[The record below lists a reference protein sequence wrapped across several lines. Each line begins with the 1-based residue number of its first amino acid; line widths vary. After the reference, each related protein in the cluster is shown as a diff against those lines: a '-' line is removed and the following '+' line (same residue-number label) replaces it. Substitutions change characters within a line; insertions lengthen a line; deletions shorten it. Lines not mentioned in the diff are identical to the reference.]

1 MISNEQQAK
10 GASGRMITLSG
21 FADEISPDLEVQLDV
36 MEEEGIRHLDFR
48 GVHGKK
54 VTQLDNDEVKAVKA
68 RLDERG
74 FRVAC
79 IGSSVGKI
87 EITGDLSKH
96 LADYKRTL
104 DIAAALGAPC
114 VRIFSFYYAGQG
126 KAVPYRGAILEQLEA
141 YIRLAEQRDIV
152 LLHENETRIYGDD
165 LKRCLELFETFPSR
179 HFRAALDPANYLR
192 TGVKAA
198 THAYPLLKPYLAAVH
213 IKDSKFVGSG
223 YQNVPA
229 GEGDGELRELI
240 AALGR
245 DRFSGVLSVE
255 PHLQPRSPASFRKA
269 AGALKKLLLEAK
281 LPWQ

>member
-1 MISNEQQAK
+1 
-10 GASGRMITLSG
+10 MITLSG

-36 MEEEGIRHLDFR
+36 LEEEGIRHLDFR

-54 VTQLDNDEVKAVKA
+54 VIQLDDGEIKAVKT

-79 IGSSVGKI
+79 IGSSIGKI
-87 EITGDLSKH
+87 EITGDLAKH
-96 LADYKRTL
+96 LADFERTL
-104 DIAAALGAPC
+104 DIAAALEAPC

-126 KAVPYRGAILEQLEA
+126 KAAPYRDAIMEQLGT
-141 YIRLAEQRDIV
+141 YIRMAEQRDIV

-213 IKDSKFVGSG
+213 IKDSKFVGPG
-223 YQNVPA
+223 YKNVPA
-229 GEGDGELRELI
+229 GEGDGELEALI

-245 DRFSGVLSVE
+245 DRFTGVLSIE
-255 PHLQPRSPASFRKA
+255 PHLQPRAPESFRKA
-269 AGALKKLLLEAK
+269 AGALKLLLQEAN
-281 LPWQ
+281 LAWQ